1 MNEIYFSRWKC
12 ITRAAVII
20 IGTLA
25 YFGLIFFVEPS
36 DHPYIPLALKYFLG
50 AVIIIGGVVLV
61 YASIFIGLGY
71 LVYAIRK
78 HPMVI
83 ITDDK
88 LQIYDLSIKR
98 YLIFD
103 WKDVVKIESV
113 VLKGGLAFDVYVNED
128 KRCQFLE
135 TSRWRRFILKLN
147 SLFLQGAT
155 VRIPVSDLA
164 VDENWLLNELQ
175 SHYQISMRSTG
186 AR

>member
-1 MNEIYFSRWKC
+1 
-12 ITRAAVII
+12 
-20 IGTLA
+20 
-25 YFGLIFFVEPS
+25 
-36 DHPYIPLALKYFLG
+36 
-50 AVIIIGGVVLV
+50 
-61 YASIFIGLGY
+61 
-71 LVYAIRK
+71 
-78 HPMVI
+78 MVI